1 MSIKVPIYKINHL
14 VQGKIDTIFVFYG
27 SVSDSE
33 RKVFSEKETA
43 QIQQNQTK
51 VVYSTQQIHLD
62 DTIGAIKIKI
72 FNELKTQ
79 ISLEEIY
86 LFCEKLETI
95 HSVSLYQSL
104 TQNKKIELTKTRLY
118 QFLDNIVS
126 DKDGNPFVK
135 PNSKEIYDYQDILEL
150 NMENRVYIINK
161 VLGQKFFIIE
171 NEYPFVCNPYQVEEY
186 DPFFERV
193 ARKSV
198 STLNNQLLLNTG
210 PIIDNNIYLCLA
222 KDVLTYTSNVSEEN
236 TLKIYYPFL
245 YSKNIND
252 LEKLEEIEPSLI
264 EANKKIS
271 DKLTDTFSTIDMFYD
286 VYALQKKELNY
297 LDQGIRFVKAVL
309 KPTTGFTIPLEVI
322 FKILHATEQNPLIKY
337 NPSTRQENVY
347 RLYTDKISIDG
358 RKIPFLKKAIIF
370 KLIRNI
376 GKNKSVSVY
385 IENTNVETLVC
396 EFNENGNITIIAEL
410 HKRVGEEEINSLFV
424 EYVNPVIDE
433 IKNYLEQ
440 SGYKIDNFHS
450 LRDENVDIEQ
460 LTYESEI
467 KITKPLNLEGL
478 KGCVSSVFINET
490 NPAKHKDIYLR
501 FKRVSNFN
509 KVTSQEAF
517 VLEKQEEGLRGDEII
532 EALLD
537 NFNDLT
543 HEEAVDLV
551 RKVANEIQVERG
563 VRRSDIKIKNN
574 PGFKTVLKTDKTN
587 VLTITVENINDI
599 YYLSTIPIYLDT
611 MIRLTQ
617 NKESTKYPLENIN
630 RICSSGEKED
640 IPFTDIVSPVESV
653 TSEENEKNNLFD
665 QFFGDEEEEEEY
677 RGGVNSDSDAS
688 IASFQDSS
696 GESKMDSESEPSPSE
711 KELPALIVSPSD
723 SVKLEPLNSPDSEKS
738 ELTALNSPDSV
749 KLESEASVN
758 TFESEKSEPLN
769 SPDSEK
775 LESESSVK
783 SEKSEPLNSPDS
795 VKLESEPSVNSFKS
809 EKSELP
815 ALIVSPSDSVKL
827 ESEPSV
833 NTFKS
838 EKSEPLN
845 SLDSEKLESEASV
858 NSFKSEKS
866 EPMNSPDSVKLE
878 SESSVESE
886 KSELPALNSP
896 SDSVKLESEASVQSE
911 KELPM
916 NSPDSVKLESEKA
929 EEEEKEE
936 EPEEEEKTEEEEKPE
951 KNIDGMSLRNYF
963 QNQIEDKDKKI
974 IIKQDIGNYSSYS
987 KVCQSSAKR
996 QPVILTDEELNKINK
1011 EHKGFLREED
1021 VIKYGSEKDKTF
1033 NYICPRYWCLK
1044 TKTIIEP
1051 NEFKEVMENG
1061 KKVLVHPTCGK
1072 IIPEKADKIPPG
1084 HYVYEFYKGKNNR
1097 YPNFQVDKHPDGLC
1111 LPCCFDKWNTAAKIK
1126 SKNKCYKKEMPEEKG
1141 EPEEKDEYVKGPE
1154 KFPLSPLKWGYLP
1167 LAVQTILNEVNAN
1180 CQISKTNTNLK
1191 KNHTCLLRHG
1201 VEINE
1206 TQSFIA
1212 CISDALFFGKK
1223 VSGDSSD
1230 KKVKILTIVEM
1241 KKRIQQS
1248 LNIDDFIRYQNGN
1261 LVNDFQKN
1269 PDSNLIDK
1277 YKNTKLYA
1285 KLNMNK
1291 KEDVVYYTNVVSAFE
1306 NFLRYLDDNKEVIN
1320 HEYLW
1325 DIVCSPNKYIFPEG
1339 RNLVLFNI
1347 PNNDITNN
1355 IEIVCPSN
1363 HYSNEIYDARRPTLF
1378 IVKQENYYEPI
1389 YSYMISDK
1397 RNSLQKAFSEYDN
1410 NLPKSFK
1417 NIFTDVIKPLYK
1429 NVCKPLESM
1438 TQYSMQQ
1445 PILLSE
1451 LLQILEIYKYKIIKK
1466 VSNFRNKI
1474 IGVIAETP
1482 DSGKIGYVPCYPSAV
1497 DDNYVFM
1504 SETDLWNTY
1513 ENTFVFLSELNTK
1526 SKMRKNLK
1534 EIPCKPVYKIV
1545 EDGMVVGILTNSN
1558 QFVQISQPIPEMD
1571 VSAKYDIPSFKN
1583 TNYIVDTKTIPNVQS
1598 DIYISTNQE
1607 PDKERV
1613 EYIEKIRLETNFYN
1627 IFRNTIRILLND
1639 YENAKIKDNL
1649 EAELLKEYIIYSQKM
1664 KIVIGLLKGL
1674 VQNKIQFIG
1683 DKNYY
1688 KLIQNVSTCIVKNN
1702 SQCKDTPNLC
1712 TVSDNG
1718 ACNLILPEKNLMTG
1732 KNNVD
1737 IYYDKMADELLR
1749 YNRIKSFIFKPQ
1761 SYLTFGNIKYNLRE
1775 NEIILLQSLIT
1786 QEYFETFVPSVTN
1799 NYVLHKSYDEMN
1811 PQISKPY
1818 SNVITYLDI
1827 GKEKPENCEKEENRI
1842 SSTIWKTRFPSNF
1855 KDSSYGKNNLC
1866 NFQLFIDIAKNVS
1879 LSINQIK
1886 HTLLD
1891 EYKKLFELNP
1901 DNMDK
1906 ILDILI
1912 LEGKKKMGE
1921 QVKAENNSFE
1931 NFIYADN
1938 YFLTPFDLW
1947 VLVEKYKIP
1956 TIFISQKYI
1965 LQTNY
1970 ERQAFVCYGD
1980 RDASFIFILIPGLK
1994 NEIAPLLKVILNE
2007 KNDFVIPLDSLKDGD
2022 IIKEAFENKKSISTY
2037 LNDFTKKPTTKY
2049 TKRKPILRLQEDMNE
2064 EEPGRIAEEPGRIAE
2079 EPGRIAEEPGRI
2091 AEEEKEEPKTIKAKP
2106 KKRLVIHSPVPDELI
2121 TITKKKKTKIVDVR
2135 KTKKVRLVIST

>member
-1 MSIKVPIYKINHL
+1 
-14 VQGKIDTIFVFYG
+14 
-27 SVSDSE
+27 
-33 RKVFSEKETA
+33 
-43 QIQQNQTK
+43 
-51 VVYSTQQIHLD
+51 
-62 DTIGAIKIKI
+62 
-72 FNELKTQ
+72 
-79 ISLEEIY
+79 
-86 LFCEKLETI
+86 
-95 HSVSLYQSL
+95 
-104 TQNKKIELTKTRLY
+104 
-118 QFLDNIVS
+118 
-126 DKDGNPFVK
+126 
-135 PNSKEIYDYQDILEL
+135 
-150 NMENRVYIINK
+150 
-161 VLGQKFFIIE
+161 
-171 NEYPFVCNPYQVEEY
+171 
-186 DPFFERV
+186 
-193 ARKSV
+193 
-198 STLNNQLLLNTG
+198 
-210 PIIDNNIYLCLA
+210 
-222 KDVLTYTSNVSEEN
+222 
-236 TLKIYYPFL
+236 
-245 YSKNIND
+245 
-252 LEKLEEIEPSLI
+252 
-264 EANKKIS
+264 
-271 DKLTDTFSTIDMFYD
+271 
-286 VYALQKKELNY
+286 
-297 LDQGIRFVKAVL
+297 
-309 KPTTGFTIPLEVI
+309 
-322 FKILHATEQNPLIKY
+322 
-337 NPSTRQENVY
+337 
-347 RLYTDKISIDG
+347 
-358 RKIPFLKKAIIF
+358 
-370 KLIRNI
+370 
-376 GKNKSVSVY
+376 
-385 IENTNVETLVC
+385 
-396 EFNENGNITIIAEL
+396 
-410 HKRVGEEEINSLFV
+410 
-424 EYVNPVIDE
+424 
-433 IKNYLEQ
+433 
-440 SGYKIDNFHS
+440 
-450 LRDENVDIEQ
+450 
-460 LTYESEI
+460 
-467 KITKPLNLEGL
+467 LNLEGL

-587 VLTITVENINDI
+587 ILTITVENINDM

-665 QFFGDEEEEEEY
+665 QFFGDEEEEEY
-677 RGGVNSDSDAS
+677 RGGLNSDSDAS

-696 GESKMDSESEPSPSE
+696 GESKMDSESDPSSSE
-711 KELPALIVSPSD
+711 KELPALNVSPD
-723 SVKLEPLNSPDSEKS
+723 SVKLESDPSESEKS
-738 ELTALNSPDSV
+738 VPLDSPDSV
-749 KLESEASVN
+749 KLESEPSINSFKSEKSVPLDSPDSVKLESEPSIN
-758 TFESEKSEPLN
+758 SFKSEKSEPLD
-769 SPDSEK
+769 SPDSVK
-775 LESESSVK
+775 LESEPSINSFKSEKELPALNVSPDSVKLESDPSINSFKSEKELPALNVSPDSVKLESDPSINSFKSEKSVPLDSPDSVKLESDPSESEKSVLLDSPDSVKLESEPSVK

-795 VKLESEPSVNSFKS
+795 VKLESEPSVKS
-809 EKSELP
+809 EKS
-815 ALIVSPSDSVKL
+815 V
-827 ESEPSV
+827 
-833 NTFKS
+833 
-838 EKSEPLN
+838 
-845 SLDSEKLESEASV
+845 
-858 NSFKSEKS
+858 
-866 EPMNSPDSVKLE
+866 PMNSPE
-878 SESSVESE
+878 S
-886 KSELPALNSP
+886 KNA
-896 SDSVKLESEASVQSE
+896 
-911 KELPM
+911 
-916 NSPDSVKLESEKA
+916 
-929 EEEEKEE
+929 
-936 EPEEEEKTEEEEKPE
+936 EEEKPE

-963 QNQIEDKDKKI
+963 QNQIEDKDKKL

-987 KVCQSSAKR
+987 KICQSSAKR

-1051 NEFKEVMENG
+1051 NEFKEVMEKG

-1084 HYVYEFYKGKNNR
+1084 HYVYEFYKGKTHR
-1097 YPNFQVDKHPDGLC
+1097 YPNFQVGKHPDGLC

-1126 SKNKCYKKEMPEEKG
+1126 SKDKCYKKEMSEKA

-1191 KNHTCLLRHG
+1191 KDHPCLLRHG

-1248 LNIDDFIRYQNGN
+1248 LNIDNFIRYQNGN

-1429 NVCKPLESM
+1429 NICKPLESM
-1438 TQYSMQQ
+1438 PQYSMQQ

-1451 LLQILEIYKYKIIKK
+1451 LVQILEIYKYKIIKK

-1482 DSGKIGYVPCYPSAV
+1482 DSGKIGYIPCYPSAV

-1526 SKMRKNLK
+1526 SKLRKNLK
-1534 EIPCKPVYKIV
+1534 EIPCKPIYKIV

-1571 VSAKYDIPSFKN
+1571 ISAKYDIPSFKN
-1583 TNYIVDTKTIPNVQS
+1583 TNYIVDTKTFPNVQS

-1718 ACNLILPEKNLMTG
+1718 TCNLILPEKNLMTG
-1732 KNNVD
+1732 QNNTD
-1737 IYYDKMADELLR
+1737 IYYGKMADELLR

-1818 SNVITYLDI
+1818 SNVITDLDF

-1938 YFLTPFDLW
+1938 YFLTPFDIW
-1947 VLVEKYKIP
+1947 ILVEKYKIP

-1970 ERQAFVCYGD
+1970 ERHAFVCYGD
-1980 RDASFIFILIPGLK
+1980 QDASFIFILIPGLK

-2007 KNDFVIPLDSLKDGD
+2007 KNDFVIPLDSLKYGD
-2022 IIKEAFENKKSISTY
+2022 VIKEAFENKKSISTY

-2049 TKRKPILRLQEDMNE
+2049 VKKKPILRLQEDTNE
-2064 EEPGRIAEEPGRIAE
+2064 KAAAEPRIAEENALE
-2079 EPGRIAEEPGRI
+2079 EQKVEEQKV
-2091 AEEEKEEPKTIKAKP
+2091 EQNEEKKPETIIPKP
-2106 KKRLVIHSPVPDELI
+2106 KKRLVIDSPVSDELI
-2121 TITKKKKTKIVDVR
+2121 TITKKKKPKVVDKR
-2135 KTKKVRLVIST
+2135 KTKKVRLVIS